1 MLGPPLF
8 SKEPAVRPTDRSRA
22 ANPSRIDV
30 SEIRELRGWSA
41 TLRVTQQELLNAVR
55 VVGDS
60 VVKVR
65 EYFLRRD
72 GAARERD

>member
-1 MLGPPLF
+1 MR
-8 SKEPAVRPTDRSRA
+8 SMDRRRPSD
-22 ANPSRIDV
+22 PSRIDV
-30 SEIRELRGWSA
+30 SEIRELRGWSS

-60 VVKVR
+60 VAKVR

-72 GAARERD
+72 EATPGRD